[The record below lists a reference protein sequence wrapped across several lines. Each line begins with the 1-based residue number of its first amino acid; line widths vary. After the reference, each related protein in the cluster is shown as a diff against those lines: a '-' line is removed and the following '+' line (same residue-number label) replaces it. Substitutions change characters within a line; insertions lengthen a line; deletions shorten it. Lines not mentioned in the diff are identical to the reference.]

1 MANQR
6 KAYILKRELDQL
18 DKQEKDYME
27 NLTISLLEIQNAKL
41 PHKSEMQE
49 TQKETEKNEE

>member
-1 MANQR
+1 
-6 KAYILKRELDQL
+6 
-18 DKQEKDYME
+18 ME